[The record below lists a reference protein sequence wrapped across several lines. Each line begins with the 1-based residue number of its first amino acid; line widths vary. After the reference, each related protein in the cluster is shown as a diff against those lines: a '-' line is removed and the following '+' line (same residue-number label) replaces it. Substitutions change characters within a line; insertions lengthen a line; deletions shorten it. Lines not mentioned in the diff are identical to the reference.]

1 MGRRRSSGPWLR
13 RLLLTAVGAALV
25 AVGPYAWV
33 RWSARG
39 TVHDAEHTAAVPV
52 ALVLGAGLTPSGAP
66 TPFLAAR
73 LDVAAELH
81 RDGTVAVILVSG
93 DNRTHDYDEPTA
105 MYDYLVAHGVP
116 AEDVVRDYAGRDT
129 YDSCARARRIFGV
142 DRLVLVSQGY
152 HLPRAV
158 ATCRALGVR
167 TTGAGDWRM
176 QERYPSLWRS
186 YTIRE
191 VAASWKTVA
200 DLVSG
205 RDPVLGAPET
215 SVTDALRRKG
225 IAP

>member
-1 MGRRRSSGPWLR
+1 MGRRRFSGPRLR

-33 RWSARG
+33 RWSA
-39 TVHDAEHTAAVPV
+39 
-52 ALVLGAGLTPSGAP
+52 L
-66 TPFLAAR
+66 
-73 LDVAAELH
+73 
-81 RDGTVAVILVSG
+81 GTVAVILVSG

-105 MYDYLVAHGVP
+105 MYDYLVAHGGP
-116 AEDVVRDYAGRDT
+116 GEDIVRDYAGRDT
-129 YDSCARARRIFGV
+129 YDSCSRARRIFGV

-158 ATCRALGVR
+158 ATCRALGVS

-176 QERYPSLWRS
+176 QARYPSLWRS

>member
-1 MGRRRSSGPWLR
+1 MGRRRFSGPRLR

-33 RWSARG
+33 RWSALG

-81 RDGTVAVILVSG
+81 RAGTVAVILVSG

-105 MYDYLVAHGVP
+105 MYDYLVAHGGP
-116 AEDVVRDYAGRDT
+116 GEDIVRDYAGRDT
-129 YDSCARARRIFGV
+129 YDSCSRARRIFGV

-158 ATCRALGVR
+158 ATCRALGVS

-176 QERYPSLWRS
+176 QARYPSLWRS